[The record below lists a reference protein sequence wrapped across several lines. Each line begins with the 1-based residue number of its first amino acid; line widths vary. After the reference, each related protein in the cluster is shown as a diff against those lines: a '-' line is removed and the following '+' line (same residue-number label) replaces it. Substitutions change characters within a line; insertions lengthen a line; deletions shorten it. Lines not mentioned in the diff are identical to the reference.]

1 MEYDLLNHSY
11 TSTLLLKQGS
21 YNYQYLYVP
30 KGETRG
36 YTLDAE
42 GDFHQ
47 TENVYNIYVYHKP
60 FGERYYKL
68 VGFHT
73 VSNVVE

>member
-1 MEYDLLNHSY
+1 
-11 TSTLLLKQGS
+11 
-21 YNYQYLYVP
+21 VP

-60 FGERYYKL
+60 FGERYDKL